1 MNNGLTSEDLKI
13 FFDLVTRANS
23 EQVSKLEDYLM
34 LERKKRDINSLD
46 DRQNNLSAELLLR
59 K

>member
-23 EQVSKLEDYLM
+23 EQGSKLEDYLM